1 MKPIFNDEQLKRA
14 SLILESPL
22 AKLSELYSNEI
33 KDLAV
38 VWCYY
43 SGRIEG
49 NTYTYVETEALLKD
63 GITSEK
69 KYEDAKM
76 LKNLY
81 NTFISELEYI
91 NKGKNQETIN
101 ERTLFRIHQSIS
113 TGLVSNEESG
123 SLRTRAVL
131 ESGRTGQ
138 QPALCPPPFPPWTM
152 VAALISPS
160 AARAQAWPMCIMP
173 SCPARTRSRKVLSN
187 ARKHN
192 GNSRTLARLLETTLI

>member
-76 LKNLY
+76 LK
-81 NTFISELEYI
+81 
-91 NKGKNQETIN
+91 K
-101 ERTLFRIHQSIS
+101 IS
-113 TGLVSNEESG
+113 TILSFLN
-123 SLRTRAVL
+123 
-131 ESGRTGQ
+131 
-138 QPALCPPPFPPWTM
+138 WN
-152 VAALISPS
+152 ISIKERIKKP
-160 AARAQAWPMCIMP
+160 
-173 SCPARTRSRKVLSN
+173 
-187 ARKHN
+187 
-192 GNSRTLARLLETTLI
+192 